1 MNRLSVA
8 SLWIMQSMNGRGV
21 QTVAETTAGTVGH
34 ILLGNWEIKDY
45 APGEAEAAELF
56 AGGDGWIPAVAPG
69 DTYLALH
76 EAGRIPHPFAEQN
89 ESACAWVKDRE
100 WWWRTQFSAMKSG
113 PGERVMLT
121 FEGLDTYASIWLN
134 GSPLGK
140 TDNMFTAFSF
150 DAGPLLRDDEPNLLL
165 IRFTPPALLV
175 AGK

>member
-1 MNRLSVA
+1 
-8 SLWIMQSMNGRGV
+8 MNGRGI
-21 QTVAETTAGTVGH
+21 QTVAETTADPVGH
-34 ILLGNWEIKDY
+34 ILLGDWEIKDY

-56 AGGDGWIPAVAPG
+56 ASGDGWIPVSAPG

-100 WWWRTQFSAMKSG
+100 WWWRTKFSAVKSG

-134 GSPLGK
+134 GSLLGK
-140 TDNMFTAFSF
+140 TDNMFA
-150 DAGPLLRDDEPNLLL
+150 AIQR
-165 IRFTPPALLV
+165 RRRPA
-175 AGK
+175 AA